1 MRNYQ
6 CSLFAN
12 SSLGAWWI
20 KISALFKVVVTILAS
35 EREAV
40 KFYKLGQ
47 SSHRSLWLITGQI
60 HVNSFISSG
69 LVVPCRMQSYMSY
82 HYSLVNMSLV
92 TWVRLQS
99 TISSTL
105 QGLLHRQGLCAESP
119 PSDCVLTEPS
129 LPAALTMNIMLS
141 PMPVSHT
148 LRYTGTREVTFLGY
162 YREKEQFFLINPAL
176 FEIFIV
182 FLTSQ
187 TSSYD
192 NLDCDERMGPVN
204 HPVNSV
210 GRLNPI
216 TSGSQN
222 LRCGPVPPCGSQL
235 QDHPVVYRRLLQKP

>member
-47 SSHRSLWLITGQI
+47 SSHRSLQLITSQI

-105 QGLLHRQGLCAESP
+105 QGLLHWQWVCAESP

-129 LPAALTMNIMLS
+129 LQTAMNTMLS

-148 LRYTGTREVTFLGY
+148 LRYTGSREVTSLGY

-187 TSSYD
+187 TSSYV
-192 NLDCDERMGPVN
+192 NLDCDERMGPIN

-210 GRLNPI
+210 GGLNPI
-216 TSGSQN
+216 TLGSQN
-222 LRCGPVPPCGSQL
+222 L
-235 QDHPVVYRRLLQKP
+235 